1 MRIKNFLKVTV
12 LLSIVFALQSMTVV
26 KGVEGIWEYE
36 APDAPYEYSE
46 GKIIIKKTDGKYTA
60 EIKLEYESIDV
71 EDVKVDK
78 SKNTV
83 VMKFDIDGTPI
94 RVIMNIKGDVFKGV
108 SETPNGDIALTGKR
122 KIDPSK

>member
-12 LLSIVFALQSMTVV
+12 LLLVVFALQSMTVA

-46 GKIIIKKTDGKYTA
+46 GEIIIKKTDSKYTA
-60 EIKLEYESIDV
+60 EIKLAYESIDV
-71 EDVKVDK
+71 EDVKVDE
-78 SKNTV
+78 SENTV

-94 RVIMNIKGDVFKGV
+94 KVIMNIKGDVFKGV
-108 SETPNGDIALTGKR
+108 SISLNGDIALTGKR
-122 KIDPSK
+122 K